1 MSLTAERS
9 GQYSWSV
16 FAGRSPVSLS
26 PLTVG
31 RISIFVAAAM
41 WSTNGV
47 FIKEIGADATSITFF
62 RCFFA
67 ALFLTPLVRLRRPPK
82 PFDTVIGVAFFAAL
96 LWTFVAATKETTAAN
111 AIFLQYTA
119 PFYVIALAPLI
130 LREQLRGI
138 DLGAIAICLVGV
150 GVLFGGNAGGGD
162 VDGMALGLTS
172 GLFFG
177 LYMMWLRRM
186 NYADSVLVTFLHS
199 GAVALIFVA
208 VPGVWDI
215 SGQDA
220 ILLALMA
227 AVQFAIPYTLFAR
240 GVREVASAEASLIAL
255 VEPVMNPI
263 WVVLIVREEPTV
275 ATVIGGAI
283 IMASLFLR
291 YTLFTRWAPPM
302 ISEPG
307 AVPEQ

>member
-1 MSLTAERS
+1 VWS

-26 PLTVG
+26 PLAVG
-31 RISIFVAAAM
+31 RVSVFLAAAM

-47 FIKEIGADATSITFF
+47 FIKEIDADATSITFF

-67 ALFLTPLVRLRRPPK
+67 ALFLVPLVRFRRPPK
-82 PFDTVIGVAFFAAL
+82 VFDTVIGVAFFAAL
-96 LWTFVAATKETTAAN
+96 LWTFVASTKETTAAN

-119 PFYVIALAPLI
+119 PFYVIALAPII

-162 VDGMALGLTS
+162 VTGMALGLTS

-186 NYADSVLVTFLHS
+186 KYADSVLVTFIHS
-199 GAVALIFVA
+199 GAVALIFIA
-208 VPGVWDI
+208 IPGVWDI
-215 SGQDA
+215 SGRDA
-220 ILLALMA
+220 ALLALMA

-263 WVVLIVREEPTV
+263 WVVLIVGEEPTV

-283 IMASLFLR
+283 ILTSLALR
-291 YTLFTRWAPPM
+291 YTLFTRWAPP

-307 AVPEQ
+307 AVPEQPA

>member
-1 MSLTAERS
+1 M
-9 GQYSWSV
+9 

-31 RISIFVAAAM
+31 RISIFAAAAL

-47 FIKEIGADATSITFF
+47 FIKEIDADATSITFF

-67 ALFLTPLVRLRRPPK
+67 AIFLLPLVRLRNPPK
-82 PFDTVIGVAFFAAL
+82 AFDAGVGVVLFAL
-96 LWTFVAATKETTAAN
+96 LLWLFVSSTKETTAAN

-119 PFYVIALAPLI
+119 PFYVIALAPVI
-130 LREQLRGI
+130 LRERLRGI
-138 DLGAIAICLVGV
+138 DLAAIVICLIGV
-150 GVLFGGNAGGGD
+150 GVLFGGNAGSGD
-162 VDGMALGLTS
+162 VKGMALGLGS

-186 NYADSVLVTFLHS
+186 KYADSVLVTCLHS
-199 GAVALIFVA
+199 GAVALIFIA

-215 SGQDA
+215 SWRDA
-220 ILLALMA
+220 GLLALMA
-227 AVQFAIPYTLFAR
+227 AVQFAIPYTLFTR
-240 GVREVASAEASLIAL
+240 GVRDVASAEASLIAL

-263 WVVLIVREEPTV
+263 WVVIVVGEEPTV
-275 ATVIGGAI
+275 ATAIGGAI
-283 IMASLFLR
+283 ILASLFLR
-291 YTLFTRWAPPM
+291 YTLFARWAPPA

-307 AVPEQ
+307 AVPGQPRRA